1 MPAAAAAVAAARPG
15 WLSVVS
21 AVLGRAGV
29 VVGAA
34 GMASGEGLGLG
45 GVGVVPDGGA

>member
-34 GMASGEGLGLG
+34 GTASGEGLGRG
-45 GVGVVPDGGA
+45 GVGVLPDGAA